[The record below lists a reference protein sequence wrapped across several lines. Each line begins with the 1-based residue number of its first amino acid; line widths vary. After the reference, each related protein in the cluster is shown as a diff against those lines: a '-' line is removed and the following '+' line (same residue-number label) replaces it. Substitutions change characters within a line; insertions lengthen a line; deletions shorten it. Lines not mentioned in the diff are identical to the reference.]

1 MSTRTKEEIEKR
13 REDLMRRIGGH
24 QDFINKHNEEL
35 ATLEA
40 ELAALPKAEVEL
52 VTAEA
57 DFGVVR
63 VIIKGGVEVE
73 DRVVAVFGTACAR
86 NGIDMAHLVCFITSY
101 PIVTELLEKTFDSNG
116 AFKLLPPEENMK
128 RLNLARRYHDAM
140 KGGAA

>member
-1 MSTRTKEEIEKR
+1 MRTKEEIVESIEAVKREVKHYENR
-13 REDLMRRIGGH
+13 RESMCA
-24 QDFINKHNEEL
+24 QL

-40 ELAALPKAEVEL
+40 ELAALPVPPVEL